1 MDKAAGKPAAFLF
14 FGALAAAVG
23 SCVDFVFVHFAAQ
36 GVAVDAED
44 FCGAGLIAVGALE
57 GALDE
62 FLFEF
67 VDGFAE
73 QDAALDH
80 LTDEGFE
87 LFFHGRTLHGDA
99 STHSLRGPEMD
110 GPVINRV
117 DGR

>member
-1 MDKAAGKPAAFLF
+1 MD
-14 FGALAAAVG
+14 
-23 SCVDFVFVHFAAQ
+23 AQ
-36 GVAVDAED
+36 D

-67 VDGFAE
+67 VDSFAE
-73 QDAALDH
+73 QYAALDH

-99 STHSLRGPEMD
+99 STDSLRGPEMD
-110 GPVINRV
+110 RSVINLV